1 METLDAYKKRD
12 DDNIKRKN
20 EIVSE
25 LPRYVKEYLS
35 ARSSNT
41 TTNTQLQ
48 YAYSIRKF
56 FVWLKDYVPE
66 LHDVRLKDI
75 NISYIRDLQ
84 PVDINDF
91 MEFLGTAA
99 GDSNTKRSKKNKMSA
114 LSSFFAYLVKNRY
127 MDNNPCKNAE
137 QIKIVRDKRIV
148 RLSYDEAVE
157 MLERIRT
164 GDYITTEHQRDY
176 LEKNRIRDY
185 AIISLLLGTGIRVS
199 ECAFL
204 DIEYVNLDKCQIHI
218 LRKGGKHQDIFLS
231 DSTVEALADYIE
243 YRKTLKIVPGSEHAF
258 FISMQGRRMTVQS
271 IEGVVKKF
279 TKMLGYSTPDAVIT
293 PHKLRKTYGTE
304 LYRAT
309 GDIYLVAGV
318 LGHEEITTTAQN
330 YVADNVEQQK
340 EARNIIQFGKKKK
353 EE

>member
-12 DDNIKRKN
+12 DRNIRIKN

-48 YAYSIRKF
+48 YAYSLRKF
-56 FVWLKDYVPE
+56 FIWLKDQVPE
-66 LHDVRLKDI
+66 LKDVPLNKIDV
-75 NISYIRDLQ
+75 SYIKDLQ
-84 PVDINDF
+84 PVDINEF
-91 MEFLGTAA
+91 MEFLGTAD
-99 GDSNTKRSKKNKMSA
+99 GSSNTKRSKKNKMSA

-127 MDNNPCKNAE
+127 IDNNPCKNAE
-137 QIKIVRDKRIV
+137 QIKVVRDKRIV
-148 RLSYDEAVE
+148 RLSFDEASE
-157 MLERIRT
+157 MLEKIRT
-164 GDYITTEHQRDY
+164 GDYVATDHQRDY

-185 AIISLLLGTGIRVS
+185 AVISLLLGTGIRVS

-204 DIEYVNLDKCQIHI
+204 DVEYVNLDKCQIHI

-231 DSTVEALADYIE
+231 DSTVQALADYLE
-243 YRKTLKIVPGSEHAF
+243 YRKTLKIVPEAEHAL

-293 PHKLRKTYGTE
+293 PHKLRKTFGTE
-304 LYRAT
+304 LYKAT

-330 YVADNVEQQK
+330 YVADNIEQQK
-340 EARNIIQFGKKKK
+340 EARNIIQFDRKRKN
-353 EE
+353 